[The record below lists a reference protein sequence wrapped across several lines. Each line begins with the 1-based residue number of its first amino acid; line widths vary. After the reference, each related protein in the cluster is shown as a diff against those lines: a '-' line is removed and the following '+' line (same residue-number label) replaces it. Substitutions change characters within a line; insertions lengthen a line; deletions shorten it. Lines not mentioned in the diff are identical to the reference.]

1 MDELGEAA
9 AVQRRVAVVAGG
21 GDEGDRG
28 QRAGDGGGGEG
39 DRREADAA
47 LLAQL

>member
-9 AVQRRVAVVAGG
+9 PVERRVAVVPGG

-28 QRAGDGGGGEG
+28 QRPSDARGGEG